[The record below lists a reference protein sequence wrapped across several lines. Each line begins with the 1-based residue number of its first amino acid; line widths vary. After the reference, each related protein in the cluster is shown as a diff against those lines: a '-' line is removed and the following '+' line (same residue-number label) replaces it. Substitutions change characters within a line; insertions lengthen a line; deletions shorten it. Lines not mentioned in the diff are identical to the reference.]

1 MGQHV
6 GNHHLQAQ
14 RRGAGLDD
22 GNRLRVAVAGDDAD
36 MAFGFDAAPRQRH
49 RLGRRSGFVEHGGVR
64 HRHRSQ
70 VADHGLEVNQSLHAA
85 LADFGLVGRIGRVPG
100 RVLQDVAQYHARRV
114 GAVIALADP
123 ALEQHVALG
132 QGLELCQGLGLTHG
146 RGQLHRRGAPDAGGH
161 DGVYQPIKRGLA
173 HGVQHMRLV
182 LGA

>member
-14 RRGAGLDD
+14 RRGAGLNHRN
-22 GNRLRVAVAGDDAD
+22 GLRVAAGVDQKHRA
-36 MAFGFDAAPRQRH
+36 AALDAAPRQRH
-49 RLGRRSGFVEHGGVR
+49 GLGGGGGFVEHGGVGHG
-64 HRHRSQ
+64 HRGEVTH
-70 VADHGLEVNQSLHAA
+70 HGLEVNQSLHAA

-100 RVLQDVAQYHARRV
+100 RVLQDVAQYNARRV